1 LTSVQLYKGAMQ
13 NGFVTVTAETGK
25 GKVLT
30 LVSDTPPQI
39 QRTQTTKTS
48 LHSLIDQRTVGN
60 NVIKLEFDF
69 YTGSQHNAVSNGTS
83 QLIYLG
89 HNLSQGGNRSLIR
102 YSFRPKTGLMGIG
115 YYDGVWAD
123 SSDDI
128 RINNN
133 PSSNPTLPF
142 NTWVTFIVYLDYNNK
157 KVYFETPYFN
167 AVAVGNNFLAK
178 STSANLI
185 EEFKPDFFQINFIAG
200 EEAGPQQMINK
211 LDNIKLTALN
221 AVPPYVLSSVEISAD
236 KFNLYPNPATN
247 VVNITNSENML
258 VNQIAVYDT
267 TGKLISTQNFNEQAE
282 IQLNV
287 EK

>member
-1 LTSVQLYKGAMQ
+1 
-13 NGFVTVTAETGK
+13 
-25 GKVLT
+25 
-30 LVSDTPPQI
+30 
-39 QRTQTTKTS
+39 
-48 LHSLIDQRTVGN
+48 
-60 NVIKLEFDF
+60 
-69 YTGSQHNAVSNGTS
+69 
-83 QLIYLG
+83 
-89 HNLSQGGNRSLIR
+89 
-102 YSFRPKTGLMGIG
+102 
-115 YYDGVWAD
+115 
-123 SSDDI
+123 
-128 RINNN
+128 
-133 PSSNPTLPF
+133 
-142 NTWVTFIVYLDYNNK
+142 
-157 KVYFETPYFN
+157 
-167 AVAVGNNFLAK
+167 GNNFLAK

-287 EK
+287 EKLANGTYMLHLQTNEGTAV